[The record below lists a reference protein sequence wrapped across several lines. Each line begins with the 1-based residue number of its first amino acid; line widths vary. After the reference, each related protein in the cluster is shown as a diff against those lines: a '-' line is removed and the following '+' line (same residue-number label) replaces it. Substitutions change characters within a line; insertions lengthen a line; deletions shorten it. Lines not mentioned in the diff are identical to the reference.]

1 MHKISE
7 RNGWSWKKFASKH
20 FVNFRIFKNRKV
32 IQIINKWRGSD
43 LAWAKCVNYNNL
55 RACEWNWCKSRII
68 NWSNECIIIINGK
81 AESRRK
87 IQESTSCSSGI
98 RYLKI
103 TSCSSS
109 CRYFKIINCLEIF
122 EANSSCRGKWNLISL
137 SYSKN

>member
-20 FVNFRIFKNRKV
+20 FLNFRIFKNRKV
-32 IQIINKWRGSD
+32 IQIINKWRGAE

-55 RACEWNWCKSRII
+55 RACEWNCCKSRII

-87 IQESTSCSSGI
+87 IQESTSCSS
-98 RYLKI
+98 RYLK
-103 TSCSSS
+103 TSC
-109 CRYFKIINCLEIF
+109 RNKIINCLEIF
-122 EANSSCRGKWNLISL
+122 EANRSCRGKWIKLISL
-137 SYSKN
+137 SNSKN